1 MNVFSAFAKLHLL
14 PRNSARMK
22 ISPKRGGARPRR
34 KGFILMEVIVAMTLL
49 ALVLTPL
56 AVMVFKITARSHR
69 IIGSAY
75 RNGVLME
82 QVNLLESLPFDSLA
96 IGTTTTTSTAKPYPY
111 TKTVTVS
118 LISQVYELKAK
129 KVILVIAPANPL
141 YRPDTTT
148 FVRSSAA
155 LMTTFT
161 SN

>member
-1 MNVFSAFAKLHLL
+1 MNAFSAFANLSLF

-22 ISPKRGGARPRR
+22 ISSKRSGARPRR

-56 AVMVFKITARSHR
+56 AAMVFKITARSHR
-69 IIGSAY
+69 TIGSAY

-82 QVNLLESLPFDSLA
+82 QVNLLESLPFDSLT
-96 IGTTTTTSTAKPYPY
+96 IGTTTTTSTANPYPY

-129 KVILVIAPANPL
+129 KLILIIAPANPL

-155 LMTTFT
+155 TMTTFT